1 VLKEQLD
8 LKVILVQ
15 QVLKELKVLREDK
28 DLVDL

>member
-1 VLKEQLD
+1 MLKEQSD